1 MIRPLECFI
10 GLRYLGTG
18 RGGGLISFKSAVSFL
33 GIGLG
38 VGALIVIL
46 SAMNGLEAESRSRLL
61 SLSEHITVRA
71 AGAGADLDGVRGV
84 IESAEGV
91 VSVTPFVRLEAMVAA
106 GRQLRPVLVRGIDPR
121 AVGPDSEMADVVGP
135 DLLASLVPGT
145 NNVLLGRFVAADLRV
160 QEGDRITLWR
170 AEIDDN
176 GLPRPIRASFTV
188 AGIFGAGTEVHDDN
202 LALTHLADAGRLIG
216 LDGVPQGIGIRIDE
230 PMQVGRVSRELEAE
244 LGDGYEWSSWAV
256 ENRVL
261 FQQMAIEKI
270 MITIV
275 LMFIAGIAAFNIVA
289 SLMMVVNEK
298 EKDIAILRT
307 MGLEPH
313 RVTRIFLI
321 QGAVIGI
328 GGTLAGFVTGVLL
341 ATNLEATLNWLERTV
356 GLDIMPGDVYYV
368 SQVPSELRLGD
379 LILIPS
385 VAIAISLLATV
396 YPSRRAARIEPADVL
411 RYE

>member
-1 MIRPLECFI
+1 
-10 GLRYLGTG
+10 
-18 RGGGLISFKSAVSFL
+18 
-33 GIGLG
+33 
-38 VGALIVIL
+38 
-46 SAMNGLEAESRSRLL
+46 
-61 SLSEHITVRA
+61 
-71 AGAGADLDGVRGV
+71 
-84 IESAEGV
+84 
-91 VSVTPFVRLEAMVAA
+91 
-106 GRQLRPVLVRGIDPR
+106 
-121 AVGPDSEMADVVGP
+121 
-135 DLLASLVPGT
+135 
-145 NNVLLGRFVAADLRV
+145 
-160 QEGDRITLWR
+160 
-170 AEIDDN
+170 
-176 GLPRPIRASFTV
+176 
-188 AGIFGAGTEVHDDN
+188 
-202 LALTHLADAGRLIG
+202 
-216 LDGVPQGIGIRIDE
+216 
-230 PMQVGRVSRELEAE
+230 
-244 LGDGYEWSSWAV
+244 
-256 ENRVL
+256 
-261 FQQMAIEKI
+261 
-270 MITIV
+270 
-275 LMFIAGIAAFNIVA
+275 
-289 SLMMVVNEK
+289 MVVNEK